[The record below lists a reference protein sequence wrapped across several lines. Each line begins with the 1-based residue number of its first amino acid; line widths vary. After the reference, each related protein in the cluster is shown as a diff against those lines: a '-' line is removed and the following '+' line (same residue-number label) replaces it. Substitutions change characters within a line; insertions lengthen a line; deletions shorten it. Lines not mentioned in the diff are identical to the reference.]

1 MTDTGLTEA
10 ELWVGEMR
18 GLVVAGRPV
27 LIVRQEHGISAFE
40 DRCPHQGF
48 PLSKGELAGGVITCP
63 VHHHQFDATSGAG
76 VNPLRPCLVKLEVR
90 VHGGQIAV
98 QPEPRKAAP

>member
-1 MTDTGLTEA
+1 MTDTGLTEG

-18 GLVVAGRPV
+18 GLVVAGCP
-27 LIVRQEHGISAFE
+27 LLLVRHEQGISAFE

-48 PLSKGELAGGVITCP
+48 PLSAGELAGGVITCP
-63 VHHHQFDATSGAG
+63 VHRHQFDATSGAG
-76 VNPLRPCLVKLEVR
+76 VNPLRPCLVRLEVR

-98 QPEPRKAAP
+98 QAEAGKAAP

>member
-1 MTDTGLTEA
+1 MTDTGLNEA

-18 GLVVAGRPV
+18 GVVVAGCPV
-27 LIVRQEHGISAFE
+27 LLVHHEQGLSAFE

-48 PLSKGELAGGVITCP
+48 ALSAGELEGGVITCP
-63 VHHHQFDATSGAG
+63 VHRHQFDAVSGAG

-90 VHGGQIAV
+90 VQGGRIAV
-98 QPEPRKAAP
+98 QAESRRAAP